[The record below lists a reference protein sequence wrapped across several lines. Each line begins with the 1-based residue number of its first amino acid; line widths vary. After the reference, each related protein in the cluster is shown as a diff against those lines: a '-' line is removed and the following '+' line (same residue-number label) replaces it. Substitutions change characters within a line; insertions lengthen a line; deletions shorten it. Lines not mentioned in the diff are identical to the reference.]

1 MVSKCMKKAQLFEL
15 VNSQAFQAFD
25 FISFDM
31 KYFITSYFLH
41 HQNLTKMQFGF
52 RDTCAYCNS
61 YMSHKLLI
69 DNGILRSV

>member
-1 MVSKCMKKAQLFEL
+1 MVSKCMKKAQLIR
-15 VNSQAFQAFD
+15 VSQLTGLSGLRFYF
-25 FISFDM
+25 FSHEIFH
-31 KYFITSYFLH
+31 YFIFLH